1 MNEEN
6 EIRWDFPA
14 SNYSDVHGFDTGELE
29 TFKKD
34 PIASLARES
43 VQNSIDAKRAGSQT
57 PVFVEF
63 VSTEIEVSDI
73 PGIAEIREQLN
84 LCKKKM
90 LGNDK
95 NIARIEKMESILAEG
110 KTRILRIS
118 DHQTT
123 GLTGIVSGDSN
134 DRWSSLIKGSG
145 TSTKVSGSL
154 GSKGIG
160 KYSSFVCSGLQMVF
174 YSSKNMKNE
183 VGYEGICRLCAASI
197 PNSSDYT
204 QGPGYFAL
212 GSEHKAILSNLE
224 KAWALN
230 RQDNDFGTDL
240 YIVAFVEEED
250 WKKEVVSNVL
260 DSFVV
265 AIAKKEL
272 VIKIN
277 ETTISSDNLAAI
289 ITSPGWVDQER
300 RDSILSQ
307 FDCLGEDDSVKT
319 EPVMLEDF
327 PDEAILSIKKYAPD
341 SEEEKHATKCCT
353 LVRYPYMR
361 IKDYTNISILPCSAL
376 LILKN
381 GKLADMLRDIE
392 NPQHNDWE
400 PKRIEDP
407 SKRKYVQSVIKEMK
421 KKIIEMI
428 IDFLGKSGTSISDF
442 DGAGQYLPDSGEGG
456 GKRKSKDES
465 DNTSISKEKQA
476 SVTTSEGYTPS
487 ENAETIVPDIGG
499 IDESADG
506 PISYPNGNNNGKGG
520 GRRPGEGDGGE
531 TDGDDVIFKRIG
543 QTGMHWRF
551 FCQDKD
557 KGLYCVFVVAPSDE
571 QNCRLSIVSFDDSGM
586 KTKVDVKS
594 CILEGKPLACNGN
607 TVKGFSFEKG
617 KSYRF
622 TLALET
628 NEYFSGRA
636 EFYASRK

>member
-43 VQNSIDAKRAGSQT
+43 VQNSIDAKRPDSQA
-57 PVFVEF
+57 PVLVEF
-63 VSTEIEVSDI
+63 VSSEIDVADI
-73 PGIAEIREQLN
+73 PGIDEIKDQLSR
-84 LCKKKM
+84 CKEKM
-90 LGNDK
+90 FGNDK
-95 NIARIEKMESILAEG
+95 NIARIEKMESVLAEG
-110 KTRILRIS
+110 KTTILRIS

-123 GLTGIVSGDSN
+123 GLTGIVSDDSN

-145 TSTKVSGSL
+145 TSTKVAGSL

-160 KYSSFVCSGLQMVF
+160 KYASFVCSGLQMVF
-174 YSSKNMKNE
+174 YSSKNIKNE

-204 QGPGYFAL
+204 QGPGYFAF
-212 GSEHKAILSNLE
+212 GSEHKAIRRDLDKPWS
-224 KAWALN
+224 LN
-230 RQDNDFGTDL
+230 RQNDDYGTDL
-240 YIVAFVEEED
+240 YIVAFIEDED
-250 WKKEVVSNVL
+250 WKKEVVSNIL

-277 ETTISSDNLAAI
+277 EMTISSDNLTSI
-289 ITSPGWVDQER
+289 IASQDWVDQEKR
-300 RDSILSQ
+300 NSILSQ
-307 FDCLGEDDSVKT
+307 YDCLGEDDSVKT
-319 EPVMLEDF
+319 EPVALEDF
-327 PDEAILSIKKYAPD
+327 PDEAILSIKKYVPD

-381 GKLADMLRDIE
+381 GKLADMLREIE

-400 PKRIEDP
+400 PKRIEDL
-407 SKRKYVQSVIKEMK
+407 SKRKYVQSVIREMK
-421 KKIIEMI
+421 KKIIDMI
-428 IDFLGKSGTSISDF
+428 INFLGKSGTSISDF
-442 DGAGQYLPDSGEGG
+442 DGAGQFLPDAGEGG
-456 GKRKSKDES
+456 GKRKSKDET
-465 DNTSISKEKQA
+465 DNPSISKEKQA
-476 SVTTSEGYTPS
+476 GVTTSEGYTPS
-487 ENAETIVPDIGG
+487 ENPETIIPDVGG
-499 IDESADG
+499 IDESVDG
-506 PISYPNGNNNGKGG
+506 PVSFPNGNNNGKGG
-520 GRRPGEGDGGE
+520 GRRPGEGSGGE
-531 TDGDDVIFKRIG
+531 TDGDDVIFKRVG

-551 FCQDKD
+551 FCQDKA
-557 KGLYCVFVVAPSDE
+557 KGRYCVYVVAPSDE
-571 QNCRLSIVSFDDSGM
+571 QNCRLNIISLDDSGM

-594 CILEGKPLACNGN
+594 CVLDGKPLVCSEN
-607 TVKGFSFEKG
+607 TVNGFSFEKG

-622 TLALET
+622 MLVLDT
-628 NEYFSGRA
+628 NEYISGRA
-636 EFYASRK
+636 DFYASRK